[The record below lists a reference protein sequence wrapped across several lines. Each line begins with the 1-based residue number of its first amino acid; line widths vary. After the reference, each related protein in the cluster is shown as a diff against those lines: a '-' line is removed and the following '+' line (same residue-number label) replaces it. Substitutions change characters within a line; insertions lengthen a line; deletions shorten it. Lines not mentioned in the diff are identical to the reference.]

1 MKSTI
6 KLKRVYDNPGK
17 DDGLRIL
24 VDRLWPRGLKKEDA
38 KIDLWLKEIAP
49 SSELRIWFNHD
60 PDKWKEFYHRYSE
73 ELDNKIEE
81 LRVLQKLS
89 ECCKISL
96 LYSAHTT
103 EYNNAVALKK
113 FLESI

>member
-6 KLKRVYDNPGK
+6 KLKRVYDIPAK
-17 DDGLRIL
+17 EDGFRIL

-38 KIDLWLKEIAP
+38 NIDLWLKEIAP
-49 SSELRIWFNHD
+49 SSELRKWFNHES
-60 PDKWKEFYHRYSE
+60 DKWKEFCHRYSE
-73 ELDNKIEE
+73 ELDKNTEE

-89 ECCKISL
+89 ECCKTTFV
-96 LYSAHTT
+96 YSAHSRKF
-103 EYNNAVALKK
+103 NNAVALKK